1 MSAHPPLGWAPAE
14 VDGVMMALLAEF
26 EARDREPLD
35 SALDAVPGAI
45 PAPAADLA
53 AVGNRAIAAA
63 GGNML
68 RALSGNSV
76 PNGDLLEAAPAA
88 ETETGEPVAPAGHDT
103 APTQGA
109 DSAPAGGGDGA
120 GAPDT
125 GAETDAT
132 VADGTTADT
141 ETVDAAEA
149 PPAGP
154 EDDPAFT
161 SLEMS
166 LRDTGTAE
174 RSHMGS
180 GAAAGSAQAAAMSPP
195 DERASLASAGR
206 AAATESTDTP
216 PFDVGGFVNKVMAKV
231 EAAAPRRMSEARD
244 FTGSGKLDAM
254 KGDLRETTEEQAA
267 ESTGPL
273 EAANQTPPDPSSVP
287 EREPRPLEEQ
297 QPGPAPTAPP
307 ADAVAPPPQPD
318 AAVVGE
324 NEELSADLDRR
335 LAMEGITEESL
346 ETSNEPTFLTALG
359 EKRAAQARAAA
370 APAEFRTE
378 EAALASAARA
388 EGQAAIESSLAEM
401 HDVRTESLEQVT
413 GSQQQTITADEG
425 KRAQITAD
433 IAAIYESTRARVE
446 ARLAQLD
453 TEVDAAFS
461 TGIDDAKRAFERH
474 YEQAM
479 DDRYS
484 GLRGKARWVADKV
497 FGGLVGPVERIL
509 RRAQTLFL
517 ERMNVAVANVAAI
530 VGRGL
535 TEAKEIVAEG
545 REDIQAYVDALPAD
559 LQAIGNEA
567 AAAIEERFT
576 ALETSIDDKENQLVE
591 SISSRYSQAM
601 DEIGE
606 RMEQIREASK
616 SWLERA
622 RDMVVGII
630 EAIRSLKDLLLNVL
644 ASIGDAVTNILRD
657 PIGFLGNL
665 VSGALQGLN
674 DFVSGI
680 VEHLR
685 NALMDWLFG
694 ELASAGIQFPPR
706 LDAEGIFSI
715 IAQIFGLTYQA
726 IRARAV
732 AIVGEP
738 IVARLEQFAEPI
750 VALIQGGPAAL
761 WEWLEEK
768 VSSIADTV
776 LEGIKEFVIERVI
789 KAGIT
794 WIIGLLNPAAAF
806 IKAAKAIYD
815 IVMFFVERGRQVIE
829 LVQAF
834 IAGVGEV
841 ARGNVSG
848 IASKVKDALVRALPL
863 VISFLAR
870 LLGLG
875 GISQKIREILDRVRA
890 PVDQAIDWLINKAVD
905 IVRAAGRLFG
915 LGEEEEAAEE
925 DGSLDL
931 SNDSGH
937 DDAVETGLIDLRAE
951 VVSLGADGGMA
962 TQTEAQ
968 AVAEKVRASHRVFTQ
983 LAVTG
988 EGRTWDFSWAA
999 SPGGVVP
1006 GPNKEEDSAQEVDI
1020 GAIADELIEMWEVD
1034 RLEDLAGESGDI
1046 ATMQRHGSAGT
1057 ARRYL
1062 GIEQG
1067 THESAHISPQA
1078 AMRELPQYDAR
1089 EMLTLLLPKD
1099 VHRRLDNHWK
1109 AGFRAMAASGATTLT
1124 AQQLYETVAA
1134 AINASPDFTAG
1145 EKATLVAHL
1154 SDEIFLQM
1162 GLSSGDLVRLP
1173 YS

>member
-915 LGEEEEAAEE
+915 LGEEEEAAE
-925 DGSLDL
+925 GAKVASR
-931 SNDSGH
+931 SG
-937 DDAVETGLIDLRAE
+937 TGPPGCPP
-951 VVSLGADGGMA
+951 V
-962 TQTEAQ
+962 
-968 AVAEKVRASHRVFTQ
+968 
-983 LAVTG
+983 
-988 EGRTWDFSWAA
+988 
-999 SPGGVVP
+999 PGG
-1006 GPNKEEDSAQEVDI
+1006 Q
-1020 GAIADELIEMWEVD
+1020 
-1034 RLEDLAGESGDI
+1034 
-1046 ATMQRHGSAGT
+1046 QRARWWRYRSDHRSRARQR
-1057 ARRYL
+1057 ARRPVAD
-1062 GIEQG
+1062 
-1067 THESAHISPQA
+1067 TP
-1078 AMRELPQYDAR
+1078 P
-1089 EMLTLLLPKD
+1089 P
-1099 VHRRLDNHWK
+1099 
-1109 AGFRAMAASGATTLT
+1109 T
-1124 AQQLYETVAA
+1124 A
-1134 AINASPDFTAG
+1134 
-1145 EKATLVAHL
+1145 
-1154 SDEIFLQM
+1154 
-1162 GLSSGDLVRLP
+1162 
-1173 YS
+1173 